1 MTLLLTQIPNL
12 LTILGLTK
20 SYFFMPKYFTALLSL
35 FLLFVI
41 ALSTVGAYYVYE
53 NTRPTSTISVTDI
66 LKQKVKP
73 DQATVQLFI
82 SQSGTDIKKMNTEN
96 DAVTVKVTDYLVQNG
111 VAKNKIKTNK
121 NSYKEDQ
128 VLDLENPLF
137 NGNEK
142 AFTQIITRVES
153 IIDVEFV
160 NFDDNPNAILD
171 GTLALGVNRY
181 GQFNYK
187 TKDLKAICD
196 QMEIDVEK
204 SVKVKADQKIKNLGG
219 TVVKTQYGQTYTTG
233 CDNSLG
239 GMTPMYDAKSAAMGG
254 AIPNILT
261 GEQEVSATANL
272 NVEYR

>member
-1 MTLLLTQIPNL
+1 
-12 LTILGLTK
+12 
-20 SYFFMPKYFTALLSL
+20 MPKYFIALLSL
-35 FLLFVI
+35 FLLFVV

-96 DAVTVKVTDYLVQNG
+96 DVVTVKVTDYLIQNG

-121 NSYKEDQ
+121 NSYPDYNYGYSS
-128 VLDLENPLF
+128 LPSIENQKSE
-137 NGNEK
+137 NR
-142 AFTQIITRVES
+142 TVVES
-153 IIDVEFV
+153 IVDIEFV
-160 NFDDNPNAILD
+160 NLDNNPNAILD
-171 GTLALGVNRY
+171 ETLALGVNRY

-204 SVKVKADQKIKNLGG
+204 SVKVKADQKVKNLGG

-239 GMTPMYDAKSAAMGG
+239 GMIPMYDAKSAAMGG
-254 AIPNILT
+254 AIPSVMT
-261 GEQEVSATANL
+261 GEQAVSATASL